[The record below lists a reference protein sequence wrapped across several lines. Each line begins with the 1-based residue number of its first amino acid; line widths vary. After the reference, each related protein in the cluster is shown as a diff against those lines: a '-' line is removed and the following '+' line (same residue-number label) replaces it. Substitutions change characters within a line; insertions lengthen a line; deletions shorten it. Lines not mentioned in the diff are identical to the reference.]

1 MLSTALA
8 PEDRRTWERDLLRRY
23 LDRLSAAVGEEFA
36 FDQAWNEY
44 RRQMLHAFWMWT
56 ITLCHSPF
64 LPAMQ
69 TKETSFKMVSRIA
82 TAMSDLDSLSA
93 ALD

>member
-1 MLSTALA
+1 
-8 PEDRRTWERDLLRRY
+8 
-23 LDRLSAAVGEEFA
+23 
-36 FDQAWNEY
+36 
-44 RRQMLHAFWMWT
+44 MLHAFWMWT